1 VTRPSRN
8 DIRTAAI
15 HFVHEWKDETSE
27 RGEAQ
32 SFWTDFL
39 TLFGVERRRVR
50 AAFERHAR
58 RSSTGGSGFIDVIW
72 PGMLLAEH
80 KSRGEDLGKAID
92 QALDYLDSLADHE
105 LPRLVVASDF
115 ARMAVLDLDEP
126 EREVFEFPL
135 TDLPRQIDRFLALA
149 GYASR
154 RFDDEDAVNVRA
166 AELLGRVYD
175 ELEATSYGGHPLRV
189 LIVRALFVLFGD
201 ETGLWPRK
209 QFADLLLDR
218 TSADGADLGMWL
230 TRLFGVLDTPD
241 NQRSSALDEDLNAFP
256 YVNGGLFAEHIEPP
270 DTTRTMRD
278 RLVETCQFD
287 WSQISPAIFGS
298 MFQSVMDPEERR
310 ALGMH
315 YTSER
320 NILKVVSGLFL
331 DDLRAE
337 LEACG
342 KSRQRLRAFHDK
354 LASLKFF
361 DPACG
366 CGNFLLIAYREL
378 RRLERGTLLKL
389 NPGDIQGTLD
399 IANLRKVTV
408 EQFYGIELEEFPARI
423 AETAMYLVDH
433 LENEALAATFGINMV
448 DLPLRGSAHITVGN
462 ALRIDWSNV
471 LPPEQCS
478 YLLGNPPFAGQ
489 VTRDADQTADLRLLW
504 GSQYGRWL
512 DYVSG
517 WYIKAKDYLARSPGR
532 AAFVS
537 TNSVSQGEQVA
548 RIWRPLV
555 DAGIEIDFAHRTFAW
570 SNEARGMAHVHCV
583 IIGFSPGGRA
593 KTKLLYD
600 YPDIGGDPIVRQVKS
615 ISPYLV
621 EGPVVLVDS
630 ATRPI
635 SPYLPPVQ
643 YGCKPADGGFL
654 IVDAEARPF
663 NDAIAMGY
671 LRPYLGSQELLHD
684 EKRWCLWLVDAEP
697 QDFLRSRFIRERLEG
712 VRDYRENCGNPDTIK
727 YADQPWRFF
736 RIPQPVTDY
745 TAIPRVG
752 MATRR
757 WLPVAHVKSNVIASD
772 ALFTAVDPTGLVFGL
787 LSSTMYAVWLRTV
800 GGRLKSDPR
809 FSALVV
815 HNTFPFPETRAAVLD
830 DIREGAEAISGARA
844 ESTGSLADLYEPLGT
859 PPALLTAHAKLDRAV
874 DAAFGRRALRT
885 DADRLALLFER
896 YEAFVAN
903 NQLFPPAPRQRRRR
917 AS

>member
-1 VTRPSRN
+1 MTRPSRN

-92 QALDYLDSLADHE
+92 QALDYLDSLPDQE

-115 ARMAVLDLDEP
+115 ARMAVIDLDTT

-175 ELEATSYGGHPLRV
+175 ELEATGYGGHPLRV
-189 LIVRALFVLFGD
+189 LIVRSLFVLFGD

-278 RLVETCQFD
+278 RLVEACQFD

-342 KSRQRLRAFHDK
+342 TSRQRLRAFHDK
-354 LASLKFF
+354 LASLKLF

-378 RRLERGTLLKL
+378 RRLERETLLKL

-399 IANLRKVTV
+399 IGNLRKVTV

-433 LENEALAATFGINMV
+433 LENEALAATFGINIV
-448 DLPLRGSAHITVGN
+448 DLPLRGSAHIIVGN
-462 ALRIDWSNV
+462 ALRIDWANV
-471 LPPEQCS
+471 LPPAQCS

-489 VTRDADQTADLRLLW
+489 VTRDAEQTADLRLLW

-537 TNSVSQGEQVA
+537 TNSVTQGEQVA

-570 SNEARGMAHVHCV
+570 SNEARGIAHVHCV

-593 KTKLLYD
+593 RTKLLYD

-643 YGCKPADGGFL
+643 SGCKPADGGFL

-671 LRPYLGSQELLHD
+671 LRPYLGSQELLHN
-684 EKRWCLWLVDAEP
+684 EKRWCLWLVDGEP
-697 QDFLRSRFIRERLEG
+697 HDFLRSRFIRERLEG

-727 YADQPWRFF
+727 YANQPWRFF
-736 RIPQPVTDY
+736 RIPQPETDY
-745 TAIPRVG
+745 TAIPGVG

-757 WLPVAHVKSNVIASD
+757 WLPVAHVKSNVIASNL
-772 ALFTAVDPTGLVFGL
+772 LFTAIDPTGLVFGL

-809 FSALVV
+809 FSAPVV
-815 HNTFPFPETRAAVLD
+815 HNTFPFPETSAAILD
-830 DIREGAEAISGARA
+830 DIREGAEAISGGSRREHGEPRRPVRTARNA
-844 ESTGSLADLYEPLGT
+844 ARST
-859 PPALLTAHAKLDRAV
+859 HRA
-874 DAAFGRRALRT
+874 
-885 DADRLALLFER
+885 
-896 YEAFVAN
+896 
-903 NQLFPPAPRQRRRR
+903 RQARQGG
-917 AS
+917 